1 MTSRIARLALVLC
14 VPLLLSADPLT
25 DVLAQMDAAAASFTG
40 VKAAVTKA
48 SYTAVIDDLSEEVGT
63 MYMTSKAKGKDVRM
77 KMDFTKPDPRA
88 VAFAGKKGE
97 IYYPKIKTVHEYD
110 LGKHKNLV
118 ESFLLLGF
126 GTSGK
131 QLTKDY
137 TVKYVGGEDTAGV
150 KTHHLEL
157 VPKAKKAREKF
168 VKIDM
173 WLAKDGGHPVQQKFT
188 APSDDTNT
196 LTYTDIEINPVL
208 SDKDVALNLP
218 ADVTRQFPQK

>member
-1 MTSRIARLALVLC
+1 MTSRIARLALALC
-14 VPLLLSADPLT
+14 VPLLLSADPLK
-25 DVLAQMDAAAASFTG
+25 DVLAQMDAASASFTG
-40 VKAAVTKA
+40 VKATVTKA

-63 MYMTSKAKGKDVRM
+63 MYMTRKKNDVRM
-77 KMDFTKPDPRA
+77 KIDFTKPDPRA

-110 LGKHKNLV
+110 VGKHKNLV

-137 TVKYVGGEDTAGV
+137 SVKYAGEEEMAGM

-173 WLAKDGGHPVQQKFT
+173 WLAVDGGHPVQQKFT
-188 APSDDTNT
+188 APSNDTNT
-196 LTYTDIEINPVL
+196 LTYTDIEINPGL
-208 SDKDVALNLP
+208 SDKDVALHLP
-218 ADVTRQFPQK
+218 ADVTRQYPQK

>member
-1 MTSRIARLALVLC
+1 MTRRIARLALALC
-14 VPLLLSADPLT
+14 VPLLLSADPLQ
-25 DVLAQMDAAAASFTG
+25 DILARMDAASASFTG
-40 VKAAVTKA
+40 VKAEVNKA
-48 SYTAVIDDLSEEVGT
+48 SYTAVIEDLSEESGT
-63 MYMTSKAKGKDVRM
+63 MYMIRKGSADVRM
-77 KMDFTKPDPRA
+77 KIDFTKPDPRA

-110 LGKHKNLV
+110 LGKHKSLV

-131 QLTKDY
+131 QLAKDY
-137 TVKYVGGEDTAGV
+137 SVKYAGEEEMAGV
-150 KTHHLEL
+150 RTHHLEL
-157 VPKAKKAREKF
+157 VPKDRKAREKF

-188 APSDDTNT
+188 APSQDTNT
-196 LTYTDIEINPVL
+196 LTYTNIEINPAL

-218 ADVTRQFPQK
+218 AGVTREFPQK